1 MICSSD
7 SGNVMREVD
16 DAMLTTENDAVL
28 SFSWHIDV
36 IVRRLGSIVWQ
47 AILCKVEMAIQ

>member
-1 MICSSD
+1 
-7 SGNVMREVD
+7 MREVD